1 MAKTKRR
8 RGTTRGGQGQGQGQ
22 GVCGAQIQLL
32 MGGERRLEMTEDFE
46 GDKDKENKKNK
57 RKHNYKAE
65 ESDGA
70 EEDKGQ
76 FMYLNR
82 RG

>member
-32 MGGERRLEMTEDFE
+32 MGGERRLEMADDFE
-46 GDKDKENKKNK
+46 GDKDKTNK
-57 RKHNYKAE
+57 R
-65 ESDGA
+65 
-70 EEDKGQ
+70 DKKTQ
-76 FMYLNR
+76 L
-82 RG
+82 

>member
-32 MGGERRLEMTEDFE
+32 MGGERRLDVADDFE
-46 GDKDKENKKNK
+46 DDKDKENKK
-57 RKHNYKAE
+57 
-65 ESDGA
+65 
-70 EEDKGQ
+70 DKKTQ
-76 FMYLNR
+76 L
-82 RG
+82 